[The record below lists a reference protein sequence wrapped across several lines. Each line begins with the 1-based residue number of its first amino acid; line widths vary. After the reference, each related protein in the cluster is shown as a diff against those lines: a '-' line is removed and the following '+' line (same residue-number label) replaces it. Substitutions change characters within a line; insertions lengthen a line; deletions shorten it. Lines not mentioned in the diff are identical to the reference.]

1 MKHYRLVSILII
13 FNIFLNDLF
22 LYLTQSELHNLA
34 DDNNIT
40 VTCDNLVD
48 LTTLETG
55 SKLVENWFR
64 QNGMIISSAEFQP
77 IVLESYKLRIDN
89 NDITTITS
97 MKLLGLNIDDE
108 LRFNKHTETAVCR
121 RSLK

>member
-22 LYLTQSELHNLA
+22 LCLTQSELHNLA

-55 SKLVENWFR
+55 PKLVENWFR

-97 MKLLGLNIDDE
+97 MKLLDLNIDDE

>member
-40 VTCDNLVD
+40 VTCDNLID

-55 SKLVENWFR
+55 PKLVENWFR

>member
-55 SKLVENWFR
+55 PKLVENWFR
-64 QNGMIISSAEFQP
+64 QNGMIIYSAEFQP
-77 IVLESYKLRIDN
+77 LVLESYKLRIDN

-97 MKLLGLNIDDE
+97 IKLLDLNIDDE